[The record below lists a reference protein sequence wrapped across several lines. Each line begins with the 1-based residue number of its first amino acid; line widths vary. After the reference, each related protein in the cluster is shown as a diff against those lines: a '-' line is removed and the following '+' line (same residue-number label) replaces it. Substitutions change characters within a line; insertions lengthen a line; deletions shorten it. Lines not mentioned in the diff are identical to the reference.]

1 MNLLSNRHSKPLSK
15 LAKKYNISLSSAN
28 RLAKEMGFSK
38 TRDQYLADA
47 NTRRETVWQ
56 LRQQGLKF
64 REIAELLNI
73 SVNNAQQLARR
84 YNQQGGTLWIIT
96 NQQTRNF

>member
-1 MNLLSNRHSKPLSK
+1 M
-15 LAKKYNISLSSAN
+15 
-28 RLAKEMGFSK
+28 AKEMGFSK

-84 YNQQGGTLWIIT
+84 YNQQGGTL
-96 NQQTRNF
+96 

>member
-1 MNLLSNRHSKPLSK
+1 MNLLSNRHSKPLSE

-64 REIAELLNI
+64 KEIAELLNI

-84 YNQQGGTLWIIT
+84 YNQQGGTL
-96 NQQTRNF
+96 